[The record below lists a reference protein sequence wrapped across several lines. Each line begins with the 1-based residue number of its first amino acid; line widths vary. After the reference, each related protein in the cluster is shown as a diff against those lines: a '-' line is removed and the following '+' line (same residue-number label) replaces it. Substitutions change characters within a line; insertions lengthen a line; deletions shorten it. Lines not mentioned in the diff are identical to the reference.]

1 MPLPK
6 EFTDYLADISRE
18 AADNSAAAPEAQPE
32 QVAETMEAT
41 EQPANN
47 SQEPVVAEPELVEGD
62 DHSAPED
69 VTPEVSAV
77 ATPSPQ
83 QQQPANE
90 QIAEVAKAYGF
101 SAEDAAEFETMEDF
115 NRALSLV
122 NKVALR
128 IGSRMTAPPPRAD
141 AQVPAQQ
148 QAPQTQQ
155 PPAQATTPAPEVPEK
170 SPLDVINESL
180 QKITSSGD
188 YDDNIVAILKAT
200 GEAVKATVE
209 RNKALESGLHAV
221 TGHLRQSHEAQ
232 RQAQIAKDIED
243 FEKSVE
249 TLGHAD
255 LFGSG
260 ENRTPEEIE
269 NLAKLFHSMN
279 VVRTGLN
286 AVGVR
291 TKIDPQIVKQ
301 AFGAAFTGVIQKQA
315 AVKKTS
321 AIQNQSRQRMG
332 TGQRASLPAKQV
344 PYTGPEDGASLVKH
358 PAIREIFERTGMR
371 T

>member
-1 MPLPK
+1 MALPK

-18 AADNSAAAPEAQPE
+18 AADNSAATPEAQPE
-32 QVAETMEAT
+32 VAVETLET
-41 EQPANN
+41 PEQPAGD
-47 SQEPVVAEPELVEGD
+47 EVAAEPELVEGD
-62 DHSAPED
+62 DNSAPED

-83 QQQPANE
+83 SSANE
-90 QIAEVAKAYGF
+90 QIVEVAKAYGF

-128 IGSRMTAPPPRAD
+128 VGSRMTAPPPRAD

-155 PPAQATTPAPEVPEK
+155 QPPAQAPAPVPEVPEK
-170 SPLDVINESL
+170 SPLDIINEGL

-200 GEAVKATVE
+200 GDAVKATAE
-209 RNKALESGLHAV
+209 RNKALESGLQAV
-221 TGHLRQSHEAQ
+221 TGHLRQNHEMQ
-232 RQAQIAKDIED
+232 RQAQIARDIED

-249 TLGHAD
+249 KLGHAD

-269 NLAKLFHSMN
+269 NLAKLYHSMN

-301 AFGAAFTGVIQKQA
+301 AFGAAFTGVIQKKA
-315 AVKKTS
+315 AVQKTS

-358 PAIREIFERTGMR
+358 PAIREIFERTGMQ